1 MRKLLLLLTLIV
13 FAGSQLLWAQTKT
26 ITGNITG
33 KDDGMPIPGASI
45 VVKGTTL
52 GTVSDGS
59 GKYQLSVPAD
69 ANTLIISF
77 IGMKNQEVVIGN
89 RTTINVALESESIG
103 LEEVVAVAYGS
114 VRREAKTGSISTVSS
129 EQIADAPVVSVDKM
143 LAGKMA
149 GVSITSSSGQP
160 GASSNIRIRGT
171 SSINAGNEPL
181 YVVDG
186 IPVMD
191 GDQSTFTNTGNA
203 IASINPNDIESVTV
217 LKDAAAASVYGS
229 RAANGVIL
237 ITTKS
242 GKAGKNVFSARGKF
256 GVSWL
261 ANDNDFGVMNGAELL
276 SYQRAAAINAGKDP
290 DDADGAYYRPM
301 SLLDKGETDWME
313 HFTRLGKTQ
322 EYEITSQGGNDQ
334 TKVYSSLSFNDTEGI
349 YYGTDFSKIVA
360 RLNVDHKLSEQLNM
374 GARVNIGYTEANDV
388 PMQSLY
394 YSNPAFAGMTIL
406 PWTPAYNED
415 GTHNVDIP
423 ENSKQNP
430 RATAIYDDQWEK
442 QYRFL
447 GNMFLEWKPVKG
459 LVLKTTNA
467 AEMTFG
473 EGRRYWAPE
482 THKGETN
489 LQTSN
494 VRYRMLTTSNTA
506 NYSTDLKDHYIR
518 VLAGQEAMQ
527 RVYTYNYASS
537 PDVDPNIPFP
547 NTSTSD
553 KDEVG
558 YSTNT
563 RTLLSYFGI
572 LDYNYASKYF
582 LQASVR
588 TDGSSLFA
596 DENQWGTFY
605 SVGASWNAHNET
617 FLENVDYL
625 DLLKLRFSYGVNGN
639 NSIAPYQQ
647 YGVYSSTQTNGVS
660 GMLPETPANSK
671 LSWEKNYSWNVGIDF
686 GLWNRL
692 TGSVDYYQRT
702 TKDMLLNKS
711 TSSTT
716 GFGSILTNIGELE
729 NKGLEFQLEGS
740 VFERGDF
747 KWDAGFNIA
756 FNRSKVVNL
765 SGDEMMNYS
774 EDSRLKHIVGE
785 QLFTFW
791 LKDYYGVNPVNG
803 EALWRTAEGN
813 ISNNYDDAAFI
824 KAGSPEPKYTGGFNS
839 TFSWK
844 GLSLSAFF
852 EFKGG
857 NDILIIE
864 NRYLQSDGNQMSM
877 NQSKSAL
884 NYWKKPGDVG
894 VNPKPMAGTTSNS
907 YAFASTRWLENGD
920 YLRIKDVTLSYNLPS
935 SIVKK
940 AKFSNVRIYASAL
953 NIYTFHDVDFW
964 DPERGVD
971 GMGYGIYPMTK
982 SVVGGVEI
990 SF

>member
-13 FAGSQLLWAQTKT
+13 FAGSQLLWAQSKT
-26 ITGNITG
+26 ISGTITG
-33 KDDGMPIPGASI
+33 KDDGMPIPGAAI
-45 VVKGTTL
+45 AVKGTTM

-59 GKYQLSVPAD
+59 GRYQLSVPAD
-69 ANTLIISF
+69 AGTLVVSF
-77 IGMKNQEVVIGN
+77 IGMKAQEVEIGN
-89 RTTINVALESESIG
+89 RTSINVSLESESIG
-103 LEEVVAVAYGS
+103 LEEVIAVAYGT
-114 VRREAKTGSISTVSS
+114 VRREAKTGSISSVSND
-129 EQIADAPVVSVDKM
+129 QIASAPVVSVDKM

-186 IPVMD
+186 IPIMD
-191 GDQSTFTNTGNA
+191 GNQSTFTNTGNA

-242 GKAGKNVFSARGKF
+242 GKAGKNTFSARGKF

-261 ANDNDFGVMNGAELL
+261 ANDNDFGVMNSAELL
-276 SYQRAAAINAGKDP
+276 SYQRAAVVNSGRNP
-290 DDADGAYYRPM
+290 DDPTGTYYRPLSM
-301 SLLDKGETDWME
+301 LERPETDWVD
-313 HFTRLGKTQ
+313 HLSRLGKTQ

-334 TKVYSSLSFNDTEGI
+334 TKVYSSLSYNDTEGV
-349 YYGTDFSKIVA
+349 YYGTDFSKIIA
-360 RLNVDHKLSEQLNM
+360 RLNVDHKLTDQLSL
-374 GARVNIGYTEANDV
+374 GARVNLGYTEANDV

-394 YSNPAFAGMTIL
+394 YSNPAFAGMTIQ

-415 GTHNVDIP
+415 GSHNVAIS
-423 ENSKQNP
+423 ENSNTNP
-430 RATAIYDDQWEK
+430 RATAQYDDQWEK
-442 QYRFL
+442 QYRVM

-459 LVLKTTNA
+459 LVLKTNNA
-467 AEMTFG
+467 AELTFG

-482 THKGETN
+482 TNEGETN
-489 LQTSN
+489 LQLSN
-494 VRYRMLTTSNTA
+494 VRHRLLTTSNTA
-506 NYSTDLKDHYIR
+506 TYSRDFDDHSFRI
-518 VLAGQEAMQ
+518 LGGQEAMQ
-527 RVYTYNYASS
+527 RVFTYNYSSS
-537 PDVDPNIPFP
+537 PNVDPNIPFP

-553 KDEVG
+553 LDGVD
-558 YSTNT
+558 YDTNT
-563 RTLLSYFGI
+563 RTLMSFFGI
-572 LDYNYASKYF
+572 LDYNYASKYY
-582 LQASVR
+582 LQASIR

-596 DENQWGTFY
+596 DDNQWGTFY
-605 SVGASWNAHNET
+605 SVGASWNAHNES
-617 FLENVDYL
+617 FLENEEYL
-625 DLLKLRFSYGVNGN
+625 DLLKLRASYGVNGN
-639 NSIAPYQQ
+639 NNISPYRQ
-647 YGVYSSTQTNGVS
+647 YGVYSSTQTNGAA
-660 GMLPETPANSK
+660 GMLPATPANSN
-671 LSWEKNYSWNVGIDF
+671 LAWEKNYSWNIGLDF
-686 GLWNRL
+686 GLWNRI
-692 TGSVDYYQRT
+692 TGSIDYYNRT
-702 TKDMLLNKS
+702 TKDMLLDKS

-716 GFGSILTNIGELE
+716 GFTSILTNIGELE
-729 NKGLEFQLEGS
+729 NKGFEFQVEGNVLEL
-740 VFERGDF
+740 GDF

-756 FNRSKVVNL
+756 FNRSEVVSL
-765 SGDEMMNYS
+765 AGDQMMNYS

-785 QLFTFW
+785 RLFSFW
-791 LKDYYGVNPVNG
+791 LKDYYGVNPLNG
-803 EALWRTAEGN
+803 EALWRTADG
-813 ISNNYDDAAFI
+813 SLTNNYNDGAFI
-824 KAGSPEPKYTGGFNS
+824 NAGSPEPDYTGGFNT

-884 NYWKKPGDVG
+884 NYWKNPGDTG
-894 VNPKPMAGTTSNS
+894 VNPKPIAGNASNS
-907 YAFASTRWLENGD
+907 YTFNSDRFLEKGD

-935 SIVKK
+935 ALVKK

-953 NIYTFHDVDFW
+953 NLYTFHDVDFW

-982 SVVGGVEI
+982 TFVGGLEL